1 MNLSKLARNTLLSVV
16 GLAGLAMAQQ
26 AAAMQCRFGN
36 STGSSKPTG
45 SVTQDIDVGRPIVL
59 AASDFVAGNLIWRS
73 QNFTST
79 FTCWDTDSNPK
90 GENAYIYWNPQNS
103 FGALDKSLSIG
114 VSINGIDYDSV
125 NLLQSGKTPTGPNL
139 GPGTIRTNGRSPAA
153 PQAVTATYS
162 VYIKA
167 TGVKPPAGNFAPL
180 ARASL
185 FQIDGVGGLNST
197 KDGNFN
203 AYIKGLDK
211 IRVIQCNPQIT
222 VLANNGAS
230 VDFGVLTSSSAKIGT
245 IAKQVPFDIKA
256 SLSGG
261 ECAGQSL
268 QASFS
273 STNAD
278 PSDNTQ
284 ILPTTK
290 PGVAI
295 FLTQQR
301 DTNKTPIPLQT
312 NVDFGGVLQDKQNE
326 VKETF
331 IANLKWLTNTPT
343 TGVFNATANVD
354 VTFK

>member
-1 MNLSKLARNTLLSVV
+1 MSLSKFGRNTLLSLV

-36 STGSSKPTG
+36 STSSSRPTG

-59 AASDFVAGNLIWRS
+59 AASDFVKGNLIWRS
-73 QNFTST
+73 QPFTST
-79 FTCWDTDSNPK
+79 FTCWDTDGYPQ
-90 GENAYIYWNPQNS
+90 GEHAYIYWNPQNA
-103 FGALDKSLSIG
+103 FGGLDKSLEIG
-114 VSINGIDYDSV
+114 VSINGRDYDAI
-125 NLLQSGKTPTGPNL
+125 NLKQSSNRPTGPDL
-139 GPGTIRTNGRSPAA
+139 GPGTVRTNGRNKAA
-153 PQAVTATYS
+153 PQAVTASYS
-162 VYIKA
+162 VYIRA

-185 FQIDGVGGLNST
+185 FQIDGELGLNAT
-197 KDGNFN
+197 KDSNFN

-211 IRVIQCNPQIT
+211 IRVIQCNPQIS

-230 VDFGVLTSSSAKIGT
+230 VDFGVLSTTSAKTGV

-256 SLSGG
+256 TLNGG

-301 DTNKTPIPLQT
+301 DTSKKPLPLQT

-326 VKETF
+326 VSETF

-343 TGVFNATANVD
+343 PGVFNATANVD